1 MCKEVCKDSG
11 VPYIVAPQEADMQ
24 VCRRNPSAIA
34 ICFDSDEIA
43 YGCRRVLAVDSYFR
57 EKCRDIDL
65 TGEVTPEIATKFPV
79 YAARHKFGLR
89 IFHWFAA
96 VVGCDLSED
105 KNGIKG
111 SGRGAFVK
119 ALEHC
124 EPISITPSD
133 LTAHRFAKVLR
144 DKSREVTRVTYSV
157 KQIEN
162 ELNRISAWFTRG
174 GTYYDEPFLPGY
186 TGFSFSNAGTNMW
199 PDSLWKS
206 IDYSGFPEPPD
217 TIENFPDWYLYCE
230 AYGDDWCFRNGN
242 SDRPRSRAIKHWQSI
257 LTDWGGSCLGFSTAS
272 LLWLYGNEF
281 NSDLIVPYEPLFYL
295 DYNTFT
301 RNAVTWL

>member
-1 MCKEVCKDSG
+1 MGIKGLFLECPGGTGDDLIVGFSNLSHLRNKANPADLDSGTLLYTCAWSRRDEYNAGNYIPAVRQFKQQVLFMTVVYKWDFTMIFDGCPPPEKAHEHERRKDKEGGLRITSTYIAMCKEVCKDSG

-144 DKSREVTRVTYSV
+144 DKSREVTRVTYSIWDNV
-157 KQIEN
+157 
-162 ELNRISAWFTRG
+162 A
-174 GTYYDEPFLPGY
+174 
-186 TGFSFSNAGTNMW
+186 
-199 PDSLWKS
+199 
-206 IDYSGFPEPPD
+206 
-217 TIENFPDWYLYCE
+217 
-230 AYGDDWCFRNGN
+230 
-242 SDRPRSRAIKHWQSI
+242 
-257 LTDWGGSCLGFSTAS
+257 
-272 LLWLYGNEF
+272 
-281 NSDLIVPYEPLFYL
+281 
-295 DYNTFT
+295 
-301 RNAVTWL
+301 